1 MRNGDEF
8 IASAQAA
15 PILGYSVAWVNKL
28 ASQGRLPVAHKMSGR
43 TGAYLF
49 RREDLD
55 AYMNGREREKQP
67 A

>member
-28 ASQGRLPVAHKMSGR
+28 ASKGRLPVAHKMTGK

-49 RREDLD
+49 RKEELEQFAENRSQ
-55 AYMNGREREKQP
+55 QP
-67 A
+67 AA